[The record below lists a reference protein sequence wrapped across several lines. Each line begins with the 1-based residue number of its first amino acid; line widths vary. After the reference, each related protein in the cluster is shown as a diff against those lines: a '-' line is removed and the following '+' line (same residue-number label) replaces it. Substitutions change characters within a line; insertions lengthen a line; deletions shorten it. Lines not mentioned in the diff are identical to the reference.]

1 MKPVIAKRNALI
13 GIAFAAVAATNLAC
27 AAGEDSEPR
36 SLVVRYSDLDLTQ
49 AKDAHKL
56 YHRIKLAA
64 RRVCDNEDRPKI
76 YKECLSQAVGDAVE
90 QVHSSQLSAIHH
102 ADTQFQPS
110 G

>member
-1 MKPVIAKRNALI
+1 MKPVIAKRNTLI

-36 SLVVRYSDLDLTQ
+36 SLVVRYSDLNLTQ

-64 RRVCDNEDRPKI
+64 RRVCDNEERPRI
-76 YKECLSQAVGDAVE
+76 YKQCQSQAVANAVE
-90 QVHSSQLSAIHH
+90 RVHSSQLSAIHH
-102 ADTQFQPS
+102 DDT
-110 G
+110 